1 MNCCSIASEVVSLKL
16 VLNPIISRYML
27 AEIIT
32 IGDEILIGQ
41 ILDSNSKWIAEE
53 LNKIGVSVYQIS
65 SVQDEKQHILNAL
78 KEAEDRVDIVITT
91 GGLGPTKDDI
101 TKHTMAE
108 YFNSDMEMN
117 HEVEQFIKEMFA
129 KMDYP
134 FTEVNRLQALVPEKC
149 TPLKNTIG
157 TAPGMWFEK
166 NNTIFISLPG
176 VSNEMKELILT
187 EVSPRIQDT
196 YDLPFIIHRTI
207 MTYGMGESMVAA
219 RIEEWEDNLP
229 SFIKLAYL
237 PSYGKL
243 RLRLSAKGYDKMK
256 LEKRLEIEISKL
268 NDLIGDIIVG
278 FQGNETIEV
287 VLGRLLTE
295 KGLTVAIAESCTG
308 GSIAQ
313 LITSVP
319 GASAYFKGSIVS
331 YSKDSKIDLLGVSS
345 EIINKHTVVSTEVA
359 EAMAIGIREKFRVDY
374 GISTTGNAGPTTDNT
389 DKPVGVV
396 IISLATPDGVFSEEF
411 NFGKPREKVIERSS
425 TKALEILRKEI
436 IKK

>member
-1 MNCCSIASEVVSLKL
+1 MFLVNCCSIASEVVSLKL

-108 YFNSDMEMN
+108 YFNSEMEMN
-117 HEVEQFIKEMFA
+117 DEVEQFIKEMFA

-331 YSKDSKIDLLGVSS
+331 YSKDSKID
-345 EIINKHTVVSTEVA
+345 
-359 EAMAIGIREKFRVDY
+359 
-374 GISTTGNAGPTTDNT
+374 
-389 DKPVGVV
+389 
-396 IISLATPDGVFSEEF
+396 
-411 NFGKPREKVIERSS
+411 
-425 TKALEILRKEI
+425 
-436 IKK
+436 

>member
-1 MNCCSIASEVVSLKL
+1 MI
-16 VLNPIISRYML
+16 
-27 AEIIT
+27 
-32 IGDEILIGQ
+32 
-41 ILDSNSKWIAEE
+41 
-53 LNKIGVSVYQIS
+53 
-65 SVQDEKQHILNAL
+65 
-78 KEAEDRVDIVITT
+78 
-91 GGLGPTKDDI
+91 
-101 TKHTMAE
+101 
-108 YFNSDMEMN
+108 
-117 HEVEQFIKEMFA
+117 
-129 KMDYP
+129 
-134 FTEVNRLQALVPEKC
+134 
-149 TPLKNTIG
+149 
-157 TAPGMWFEK
+157 
-166 NNTIFISLPG
+166 
-176 VSNEMKELILT
+176 
-187 EVSPRIQDT
+187 
-196 YDLPFIIHRTI
+196 
-207 MTYGMGESMVAA
+207 
-219 RIEEWEDNLP
+219 
-229 SFIKLAYL
+229 
-237 PSYGKL
+237 
-243 RLRLSAKGYDKMK
+243 

-345 EIINKHTVVSTEVA
+345 EIINKYTVVSTEVA